1 MVSTA
6 GALVKQID
14 GVFRDRAQ
22 GKSVAREEY
31 HPHLD
36 SLQDGVDFASILQI
50 LFSPLCSFPDS
61 RTGRNFLGKKRVSH
75 FPTASEWL

>member
-14 GVFRDRAQ
+14 GIFPGREQ
-22 GKSVAREEY
+22 GKNAAREEY

-36 SLQDGVDFASILQI
+36 SLEDGVDFASILQI
-50 LFSPLCSFPDS
+50 LFSPI
-61 RTGRNFLGKKRVSH
+61 H
-75 FPTASEWL
+75 